1 MAFFIQKFG
10 GTSVANPNR
19 LQHVANLIKHSFDKG
34 DQIVVV
40 VSAMAG
46 VTNQLVAHINNIT
59 ETKNTLNHDFVLAS
73 GEQVTTGLL
82 SLALKEIGIPAEPF
96 LGWQVPIITDSMWS
110 QARIL
115 EIQPTLLQSCLQKGI
130 VPIVAGFQGITRDK
144 RITTIGRGGS
154 DTTAV
159 ALAAALKAD
168 RCDIYT
174 DVEGVFTVD
183 PRIVPKAKKLKVL
196 TYEEMFELSSQGA
209 KVLQV
214 RSVEMAMKHNVP
226 LRVLS
231 SFKEVPGTDI
241 IGKRKE
247 MEKTIVTGI
256 VHNSYEVKI
265 TLIGIEDSAYTLS
278 CLFEALTNDC
288 INVDMIVKNTT
299 YDHKTDLTFTV
310 SKDDV
315 VKTQSCLLSLQKRIG
330 FKEFLVDPY
339 IVKISIVG
347 VGMRS
352 HPGVASLM
360 FKTLADHKIKV
371 HVMTTSEIKIGILI
385 SQQDVEKTLQVLH
398 TAYGLDGEN
407 DNVY

>member
-19 LQHVANLIKHSFDKG
+19 LQHVASLIKRSFDKG

-59 ETKNTLNHDFVLAS
+59 KTQNTLSHDFVLAS

-130 VPIVAGFQGITRDK
+130 VPIVAGFQGITQDK

-174 DVEGVFTVD
+174 DVEGVFTAD

-214 RSVEMAMKHNVP
+214 RSVEMAMRHNVP

-241 IGKRKE
+241 IDKRKE

-256 VHNSYEVKI
+256 AHNSYEVKI
-265 TLIGIEDSAYTLS
+265 TLIGIEDSTYTLS
-278 CLFEALTNDC
+278 HLFEALTNDH

-315 VKTQSCLLSLQKRIG
+315 VKTQNCLLNFQNG

-371 HVMTTSEIKIGILI
+371 HIMTTSEIKIGILI
-385 SQQDVEKTLQVLH
+385 SGQDVEKALQVLH
-398 TAYGLDGEN
+398 TAYGLDGED